1 MYKNIHKRLTA
12 VVAASGLLVL
22 VGCAGMSSEP
32 SVDEL
37 VRDAETQLKVAEA
50 SGGAWNTTQK
60 LVDDAKKA
68 QKENDTDKAVKAAKK
83 AIKEAKLAQ
92 EQNKANTTTKVF
104 YN

>member
-12 VVAASGLLVL
+12 ALAASGLLVL

-37 VRDAETQLKVAEA
+37 VRDAETQLNVAEA
-50 SGGAWNTTQK
+50 SGGAWSTTEK
-60 LVDDAKKA
+60 LLDDAKKA
-68 QKENDTDKAVKAAKK
+68 QEEGNTDKAVKAAKK

-92 EQNKANTTTKVF
+92 EQNKANTTTKMF
-104 YN
+104 FN

>member
-1 MYKNIHKRLTA
+1 MHKNIHQRLNA

-37 VRDAETQLKVAEA
+37 VREAETQLKVAEA
-50 SGGAWNTTQK
+50 SGGAWNTTPK
-60 LVDDAKKA
+60 LVEDAKKA

-83 AIKEAKLAQ
+83 AVKEAKLAQ
-92 EQNKANTTTKVF
+92 EQNKSNASAKPF

>member
-1 MYKNIHKRLTA
+1 MHKNIHQRLTA

-37 VRDAETQLKVAEA
+37 VREAETQLKVAEA
-50 SGGAWNTTQK
+50 SGGAWNTTPK
-60 LVDDAKKA
+60 LVEDAKKA

-83 AIKEAKLAQ
+83 AVKEAKLAQ
-92 EQNKANTTTKVF
+92 EQNKANGGAKPF